1 MIKINGTIN
10 IEPKQFPDGTL
21 LLKFDK
27 EQFDPR
33 STISYE
39 WNYESDAEL
48 FTLICL
54 RKHLAKYPYHQLILP
69 YIPNARQDRVKS
81 NEDVFTLKYFCEMIN
96 SLNFNEVIVLDA
108 HSNVSL
114 ALLDNVVQ
122 IDVMDYIDEAIQ
134 DIYSCNG
141 GANASPLVT
150 FFPDE
155 GAMKRYAD
163 TVGLRYAFGIKRRNW
178 ETGKI
183 EGLDIQNKEA
193 VVGKDVLIIDD
204 ICSYGGTFYHS
215 AKALKEAGAANIYL
229 YVSHLEESIF
239 KGDLWKAINEEG
251 LISKIYTA
259 NPLFKYEDPVSI
271 YIEKV

>member
-141 GANASPLVT
+141 GANANPLVT

-239 KGDLWKAINEEG
+239 KGDLWKAINEDG
-251 LISKIYTA
+251 LIGKIYTA

>member
-134 DIYSCNG
+134 DIYSHNG

-193 VVGKDVLIIDD
+193 VVGKDILIIDD

-229 YVSHLEESIF
+229 YVSHLEESVF